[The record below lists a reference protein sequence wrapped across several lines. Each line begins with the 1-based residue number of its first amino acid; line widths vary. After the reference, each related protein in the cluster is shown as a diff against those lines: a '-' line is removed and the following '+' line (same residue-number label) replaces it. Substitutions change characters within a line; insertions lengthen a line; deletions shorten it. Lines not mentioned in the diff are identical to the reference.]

1 MEILKFDDWKDEQLT
16 LHLIS
21 QILGKYKVE
30 CAYQEPQWEHVTL
43 DITSEGFTTGLLYV
57 DDNHFS
63 IDVNILDDL
72 IEVRVNNE
80 KTAFTLENGKT
91 IQDYYKQIEDTLNNY
106 GITVKLNTNPQEM
119 ENKIPLDEDTTHHHY
134 DHDIA
139 VKALELMQYAERSL
153 KRFIGPLRARTA
165 GPAFFWGTFDVSAI
179 VVYSKFYQEFKPDQV
194 IEYGAF
200 DEEMIEFGFWFG
212 GGDFEGPTYFVLPYP
227 FVDKNF
233 TFDKSLPEGAR
244 FDPTLTEF
252 VYELQRGDVRELDT
266 INAVF
271 ESGFDIFAQHL
282 DWPKVDHCTVPMHMP
297 PNMHT
302 DKDE

>member
-30 CAYQEPQWEHVTL
+30 CAYQEPQLEHVTL

-106 GITVKLNTNPQEM
+106 GITDRK
-119 ENKIPLDEDTTHHHY
+119 
-134 DHDIA
+134 
-139 VKALELMQYAERSL
+139 S
-153 KRFIGPLRARTA
+153 
-165 GPAFFWGTFDVSAI
+165 
-179 VVYSKFYQEFKPDQV
+179 VV
-194 IEYGAF
+194 
-200 DEEMIEFGFWFG
+200 
-212 GGDFEGPTYFVLPYP
+212 
-227 FVDKNF
+227 
-233 TFDKSLPEGAR
+233 
-244 FDPTLTEF
+244 
-252 VYELQRGDVRELDT
+252 
-266 INAVF
+266 
-271 ESGFDIFAQHL
+271 
-282 DWPKVDHCTVPMHMP
+282 
-297 PNMHT
+297 
-302 DKDE
+302 